1 MSAPGTPVVHIPE
14 SLLRTSGQLVASF
27 AEQRPSEGIV
37 YWFGL
42 ELGARAV
49 VTTLVVPNADTSR
62 GDVRTSA
69 EANAEAMSAIIGTP
83 LVLLGQVH
91 SHPAGHVGHSAV
103 DDAETFARFES
114 ALSLVVPYF
123 ARYGL
128 DVDDC
133 GLYRYA
139 GGAFV
144 RVAYTERAR
153 YLVVLP
159 GVADFRR
166 PQNSS
171 TERKIQ

>member
-1 MSAPGTPVVHIPE
+1 VHIPE
-14 SLLRTSGQLVASF
+14 NLLRTSGQLVASF

-69 EANAEAMSAIIGTP
+69 EANAEAMSTIIGTP

-103 DDAETFARFES
+103 DDTETFARFEG

-123 ARYGL
+123 ARYGVN
-128 DVDDC
+128 VDEC
-133 GLYRYA
+133 GLYRHA
-139 GGAFV
+139 RGAFL
-144 RVAYTERAR
+144 RVPHTERAR

-166 PQNSS
+166 SHSSS
-171 TERKIQ
+171 TERRSQ